1 MKWFTLLLLLGA
13 GAVSAACP
21 DYFNVEMR
29 EIGRA
34 HV

>member
-1 MKWFTLLLLLGA
+1 MIRTKRKPLISLVIVLLIA
-13 GAVSAACP
+13 R
-21 DYFNVEMR
+21 EMR